1 MINTRKTVIATLLI
15 LLLATAAL
23 FASGAVENADGEVK
37 VAKVSDVP
45 ADFSSLDMETASF
58 AEIMDS
64 YQAAVEN
71 YNTKA
76 EAIMDKMVRSYNE
89 GNVDDYFDAKGML
102 RNLAVP
108 MITLEQTE
116 VLAQRLSESKDT
128 EASAGFAAWL
138 YENSMFYRPQITLT
152 KDYPE
157 DMGIAAMF
165 GYKYVISTEPG
176 STVTL
181 PSLDIGFTSEGVF
194 AGWGVT
200 ENEVTY
206 EAGAEITMPYSDLTL
221 YAVFKTGVLFSDS
234 VTGTEVFEEGNEIN
248 APVLEAPDDT
258 YVFMGWY
265 DANGRKA
272 DGSAVLEDGES
283 AAYYAGWKSVLVSVV
298 RVTQGRRNSEVSFSI
313 MNQGNM
319 NTGSL
324 TIELVPEDSNTMTV
338 TSGTLRT
345 NGIRVMQSKSGS
357 FDVKISGNSGDV
369 VKATIVVT
377 DADGNSWKTPVE
389 ITVK

>member
-15 LLLATAAL
+15 LLLASAGL

-116 VLAQRLSESKDT
+116 VLAQRLSDSKDT
-128 EASAGFAAWL
+128 EAAAGFAAWL

-221 YAVFKTGVLFSDS
+221 YAIFRNGVLFSDS

-248 APVLEAPDDT
+248 APVLEAPDES
-258 YVFMGWY
+258 YVFTGWY
-265 DANGRKA
+265 DRNGKKA

-357 FDVKISGNSGDV
+357 FDVKLSGNSGDV

>member
-15 LLLATAAL
+15 LLLASAGL

-116 VLAQRLSESKDT
+116 VLAQRLSDSKDT
-128 EASAGFAAWL
+128 EAAAGFAAWL

-221 YAVFKTGVLFSDS
+221 YAIFRSGVLFSDS

-357 FDVKISGNSGDV
+357 FDVKLSGNSGDV

-377 DADGNSWKTPVE
+377 DADGNTWKTPVE

>member
-1 MINTRKTVIATLLI
+1 MINTKKTIIVTLLI
-15 LLLATAAL
+15 LVLATAGL
-23 FASGAVENADGEVK
+23 FASGASESADGDVK
-37 VAKVSDVP
+37 VVKASDVP
-45 ADFSSLDMETASF
+45 ADFSTLDIETASF
-58 AEIMDS
+58 TEIMNS
-64 YQAAVEN
+64 YQAAVDN

-76 EAIMDKMVRSYNE
+76 ESIMDKMVQSYNE

-116 VLAQRLSESKDT
+116 VLAKRLSDSKDQSSVA
-128 EASAGFAAWL
+128 EFAAWL

-157 DMGIAAMF
+157 DMGIATMF
-165 GYKYVISTEPG
+165 GYKYVISTQPG

-200 ENEVTY
+200 EDEVTY

-221 YAVFKTGVLFSDS
+221 YAIFKTGVLFSDS
-234 VTGTEVFEEGNEIN
+234 ITGTEVLEEGSEIN
-248 APVLEAPDDT
+248 APVLEAPDET

-265 DANGRKA
+265 DGNGKKA
-272 DGSAVLEDGES
+272 DGSAVLDEGES

-298 RVTQGRRNSEVSFSI
+298 RVTQGKKNSEIDFSI
-313 MNQGNM
+313 LNQGNM

-324 TIELVPEDSNTMTV
+324 TIELVPEDSNTLTIK
-338 TSGTLRT
+338 SGTLHT
-345 NGIRVMQSKSGS
+345 NGIKTMKSKSGS
-357 FDVKISGNSGDV
+357 FDVKVSGNSGDV

>member
-15 LLLATAAL
+15 LLLASAGL

-71 YNTKA
+71 YNAKA

-116 VLAQRLSESKDT
+116 VLAQRLSDSKDT
-128 EASAGFAAWL
+128 EAAAGFAAWL

-221 YAVFKTGVLFSDS
+221 YAIFKSGVLFSDS

-248 APVLEAPDDT
+248 APVLEAPDES
-258 YVFMGWY
+258 YVFTGWY
-265 DANGRKA
+265 DQNGKKA
-272 DGSAVLEDGES
+272 DGSAVLEEGES

-357 FDVKISGNSGDV
+357 FDVKLSGNSGDV

-377 DADGNSWKTPVE
+377 DADGNTWKTPVE
-389 ITVK
+389 ITLK

>member
-15 LLLATAAL
+15 LLLASAGL
-23 FASGAVENADGEVK
+23 FASGAVENADGEVN
-37 VAKVSDVP
+37 VVKVSDVP

-116 VLAQRLSESKDT
+116 VLAQRLSDSKDT
-128 EASAGFAAWL
+128 EAAAGFAAWL

-221 YAVFKTGVLFSDS
+221 YAIFRSGVLFSDS

>member
-15 LLLATAAL
+15 LLLASAGL

-116 VLAQRLSESKDT
+116 VLAQRLSDSKDT
-128 EASAGFAAWL
+128 EAAAGFAAWL

-221 YAVFKTGVLFSDS
+221 YAIFRNGVLFSDS

-248 APVLEAPDDT
+248 APVLEAPDES
-258 YVFMGWY
+258 YVFTGWY
-265 DANGRKA
+265 DRNGKKA
-272 DGSAVLEDGES
+272 DGSAVLEEGES

-298 RVTQGRRNSEVSFSI
+298 RVTQGRRNSEVSVSI

-319 NTGSL
+319 TTGSL

>member
-15 LLLATAAL
+15 LLLATAGL

-37 VAKVSDVP
+37 VVKASDVP

-116 VLAQRLSESKDT
+116 VLAQRLSAAQGD
-128 EASAGFAAWL
+128 EAAGFAAWL
-138 YENSMFYRPQITLT
+138 YENSLFYSPQITLT

-165 GYKYVISTEPG
+165 GYKYVICTEPG

-200 ENEVTY
+200 EDEVTY

-221 YAVFKTGVLFSDS
+221 YAIFKSGVLFSDS
-234 VTGTEVFEEGNEIN
+234 VTGTEVFEEDNEIN
-248 APVLEAPDDT
+248 APDLEAPDDT

-265 DANGRKA
+265 DQNGKKA
-272 DGSAVLEDGES
+272 DGSAVLEEGES
-283 AAYYAGWKSVLVSVV
+283 AAYYAGWKSVLVSVLK
-298 RVTQGRRNSEVSFSI
+298 VTQGRRNSEVSFSI

-324 TIELVPEDSNTMTV
+324 SIELVPEDSSAMTV
-338 TSGTLRT
+338 TSGALRT

-357 FDVKISGNSGDV
+357 FDVKLSGNSGDV

-377 DADGNSWKTPVE
+377 DSDGNSWKTPVE
-389 ITVK
+389 ITLK

>member
-1 MINTRKTVIATLLI
+1 MINTKKTFIVTLLI
-15 LLLATAAL
+15 LVLATAGL

-37 VAKVSDVP
+37 VVKVSDVP
-45 ADFSSLDMETASF
+45 ADFSSLDMNTASF
-58 AEIMDS
+58 TEIMNS
-64 YQAAVEN
+64 YQAAVDN
-71 YNTKA
+71 YTTKA
-76 EAIMDKMVRSYNE
+76 ESIMDKMVQSYNE

-102 RNLAVP
+102 RNLEVP
-108 MITLEQTE
+108 MITAEQTE
-116 VLAQRLSESKDT
+116 ILAQRLSDSKDQT
-128 EASAGFAAWL
+128 SAAEFAAWL
-138 YENSMFYRPQITLT
+138 YENSMFYSPQITLT

-200 ENEVTY
+200 EDKVTY
-206 EAGAEITMPYSDLTL
+206 QAGDEITMPYSDLTL
-221 YAVFKTGVLFSDS
+221 YAIFKTGVLFSDS
-234 VTGTEVFEEGNEIN
+234 VTGTEVFEEGDNIN
-248 APVLEAPDDT
+248 APVLEAPDES

-265 DANGRKA
+265 DATGKKA
-272 DGSAVLEDGES
+272 DGSAELDEGES

-324 TIELVPEDSNTMTV
+324 TIELVPEDSNTLTV
-338 TSGTLRT
+338 TSGTLHT
-345 NGIRVMQSKSGS
+345 NGIRAMQSKSGS
-357 FDVKISGNSGDV
+357 FDVKVSGNSGDV

-377 DADGNSWKTPVE
+377 DSDGNSWKTPVE